1 MAKISVEVPQHILDD
16 LHAHIGTDKK
26 FVSLSDAIRA
36 ALRKLL
42 DSLDE
47 IDKRQGR
54 GIDCIYWNIYYFR
67 IIYLHCC

>member
-1 MAKISVEVPQHILDD
+1 MTKISVEVPQHILDD
-16 LHAHIGTDKK
+16 LKAHIGTDKK

-47 IDKRQGR
+47 IDQRQGR
-54 GIDCIYWNIYYFR
+54 TS
-67 IIYLHCC
+67 

>member
-1 MAKISVEVPQHILDD
+1 MTKISVEVPQHILDD
-16 LHAHIGTDKK
+16 LKAHIGTDKK

-47 IDKRQGR
+47 IDQRQGR
-54 GIDCIYWNIYYFR
+54 TSR
-67 IIYLHCC
+67 IPPIRKEKSP

>member
-1 MAKISVEVPQHILDD
+1 MPKVSVEIPQHILDD
-16 LHAHIGTDKK
+16 IRLHIGDEKK

-47 IDKRQGR
+47 IDKRHGR
-54 GIDCIYWNIYYFR
+54 ISMKQNED
-67 IIYLHCC
+67 

>member
-1 MAKISVEVPQHILDD
+1 MPKVSVEIPQHILDD
-16 LHAHIGTDKK
+16 IRLHIGDEKK

-47 IDKRQGR
+47 IDKRHGR
-54 GIDCIYWNIYYFR
+54 ISMKQNKD
-67 IIYLHCC
+67 

>member
-1 MAKISVEVPQHILDD
+1 MTKISVEVPQHILDD
-16 LHAHIGTDKK
+16 LQDHIGTDKK

-47 IDKRQGR
+47 IDKRHER
-54 GIDCIYWNIYYFR
+54 GAESRLDNQPNNTA
-67 IIYLHCC
+67 LE

>member
-16 LHAHIGTDKK
+16 LQVHIGTDKK

-47 IDKRQGR
+47 IDQRQGR
-54 GIDCIYWNIYYFR
+54 TSSIDPNR
-67 IIYLHCC
+67 KKKLP

>member
-1 MAKISVEVPQHILDD
+1 MAKISVEVPKHILDD
-16 LHAHIGTDKK
+16 LQAHIGTDKK

-54 GIDCIYWNIYYFR
+54 GSQIEPIR
-67 IIYLHCC
+67 KK

>member
-1 MAKISVEVPQHILDD
+1 MAKISVEVPQHILDA
-16 LHAHIGTDKK
+16 LQAHIGTDKK

-47 IDKRQGR
+47 IDQRQGR
-54 GIDCIYWNIYYFR
+54 TSSIASIRKEKFP
-67 IIYLHCC
+67 

>member
-16 LHAHIGTDKK
+16 LKAHIGTDKK

-47 IDKRQGR
+47 IDQRQGR
-54 GIDCIYWNIYYFR
+54 TSSSASIR
-67 IIYLHCC
+67 KEKLP

>member
-1 MAKISVEVPQHILDD
+1 MTKISVEVPQHILDD
-16 LHAHIGTDKK
+16 LKLHIGTDKK

-47 IDKRQGR
+47 IDNRHGR
-54 GIDCIYWNIYYFR
+54 GIEAQPK
-67 IIYLHCC
+67 LK

>member
-1 MAKISVEVPQHILDD
+1 MPKVSVEIPKHILDD
-16 LHAHIGTDKK
+16 IKIHIGDEKK

-47 IDKRQGR
+47 IDKRHGR
-54 GIDCIYWNIYYFR
+54 SLIQKED
-67 IIYLHCC
+67 

>member
-16 LHAHIGTDKK
+16 LQAHIGTDKK

-54 GIDCIYWNIYYFR
+54 TSSIASIRKEKFP
-67 IIYLHCC
+67 

>member
-1 MAKISVEVPQHILDD
+1 MIEKWLRFQLRYHN
-16 LHAHIGTDKK
+16 IGTDKK

-54 GIDCIYWNIYYFR
+54 GSQIKSIR
-67 IIYLHCC
+67 KK

>member
-26 FVSLSDAIRA
+26 FRA

-54 GIDCIYWNIYYFR
+54 GSQIVPIKKK
-67 IIYLHCC
+67 

>member
-1 MAKISVEVPQHILDD
+1 MPKVSVEIPQHILDD
-16 LHAHIGTDKK
+16 IRLHIGDEKK

-47 IDKRQGR
+47 IDMRHGR
-54 GIDCIYWNIYYFR
+54 ISMKQNED
-67 IIYLHCC
+67 

>member
-1 MAKISVEVPQHILDD
+1 MTKISVEVPQHILDD
-16 LHAHIGTDKK
+16 LKNHIGTDKK

-47 IDKRQGR
+47 IDQRQGR
-54 GIDCIYWNIYYFR
+54 TPRNSSIRKD
-67 IIYLHCC
+67 

>member
-16 LHAHIGTDKK
+16 LQIHIGTDKK

-47 IDKRQGR
+47 IDQRQGR
-54 GIDCIYWNIYYFR
+54 GSQIPSNR
-67 IIYLHCC
+67 KKKSP

>member
-16 LHAHIGTDKK
+16 LQAHIGTDKK

-47 IDKRQGR
+47 IDQRQGR
-54 GIDCIYWNIYYFR
+54 TSSTTSIRKEKFP
-67 IIYLHCC
+67 

>member
-1 MAKISVEVPQHILDD
+1 MPKVSVEIPQHILDD
-16 LHAHIGTDKK
+16 IRIHIGDEKK

-47 IDKRQGR
+47 IDKRHGR
-54 GIDCIYWNIYYFR
+54 ISMKQNED
-67 IIYLHCC
+67 

>member
-1 MAKISVEVPQHILDD
+1 MTKISVEVPQHILDD
-16 LHAHIGTDKK
+16 LQNHIGTDKK

-47 IDKRQGR
+47 IDKKQGR
-54 GIDCIYWNIYYFR
+54 SSSDKSIQKEE
-67 IIYLHCC
+67 

>member
-1 MAKISVEVPQHILDD
+1 MAKISVEVPKHILDD
-16 LHAHIGTDKK
+16 LQAHIGTDKK

-47 IDKRQGR
+47 IDQRQGR
-54 GIDCIYWNIYYFR
+54 GSQIEPIR
-67 IIYLHCC
+67 KK

>member
-16 LHAHIGTDKK
+16 LQLHIGTDKK

-47 IDKRQGR
+47 IDNRRGR
-54 GIDCIYWNIYYFR
+54 KPESQPEINP
-67 IIYLHCC
+67 HNSSSE

>member
-1 MAKISVEVPQHILDD
+1 MPKVSVEIPQHILDD
-16 LHAHIGTDKK
+16 IRLHIGDEKK

-47 IDKRQGR
+47 IDKRHGR
-54 GIDCIYWNIYYFR
+54 ISMKQKED
-67 IIYLHCC
+67 

>member
-1 MAKISVEVPQHILDD
+1 MTKVSVEIPQHILDD
-16 LHAHIGTDKK
+16 LHIHIGTDKK

-47 IDKRQGR
+47 IDQRHGR
-54 GIDCIYWNIYYFR
+54 LEEESQSDK
-67 IIYLHCC
+67 